1 MCLVGTPV
9 NPSFFSPRGDSHI
22 HWRVLLDCLPVFS
35 LGGIFHESLESSH
48 KDLRRLGCLSGDVY
62 SSRTQVAAKG
72 VAARSH
78 FDTQSKGL
86 PQLSPHQ
93 VNVPRALMQ
102 QQLAFHRIDM
112 NFFSNGSTKL
122 ITSNYCS
129 KIMYFQRLL
138 E

>member
-1 MCLVGTPV
+1 M
-9 NPSFFSPRGDSHI
+9 N
-22 HWRVLLDCLPVFS
+22 HWN
-35 LGGIFHESLESSH
+35 HH
-48 KDLRRLGCLSGDVY
+48 TKDLRRLRCFSGDVY

-86 PQLSPHQ
+86 AQLSPHQ

-102 QQLAFHRIDM
+102 QQLTFHRIDM
-112 NFFSNGSTKL
+112 KFFSNGSTKL
-122 ITSNYCS
+122 ITSNYFS
-129 KIMYFQRLL
+129 KIMYFKRLL